1 MAAVHNHD
9 PKTTATCD
17 RTSVR
22 SNFDN
27 RCLLLIR
34 MQVVYVQDAQF
45 QCTHHQAGSIDAD
58 AAIAIRKEPSVRV
71 RSAFSPG
78 SSRQMAFRE
87 GW

>member
-1 MAAVHNHD
+1 
-9 PKTTATCD
+9 
-17 RTSVR
+17 
-22 SNFDN
+22 
-27 RCLLLIR
+27 

-58 AAIAIRKEPSVRV
+58 AAIAIRKELLYEFVLP
-71 RSAFSPG
+71 FSPG